1 MYSIGEVAKKT
12 NISPSTLRY
21 YEKEGLLPSVSRTDS
36 GIRKFDDD
44 DLDRLSVIE
53 CLKKTGMPIKKIKQ
67 FIDWCSEGDSTI
79 KLRYEMF
86 LERREETLRK
96 IEELK
101 HTLEMIDYKCWY
113 YETACKD
120 QTEDELKKGF
130 EDRMP
135 EEIRKCYQNAHE

>member
-53 CLKKTGMPIKKIKQ
+53 CLK
-67 FIDWCSEGDSTI
+67 
-79 KLRYEMF
+79 
-86 LERREETLRK
+86 
-96 IEELK
+96 
-101 HTLEMIDYKCWY
+101 
-113 YETACKD
+113 
-120 QTEDELKKGF
+120 
-130 EDRMP
+130 
-135 EEIRKCYQNAHE
+135 

>member
-53 CLKKTGMPIKKIKQ
+53 CLKKNRYAYQKNQ
-67 FIDWCSEGDSTI
+67 TI
-79 KLRYEMF
+79 YRLVF
-86 LERREETLRK
+86 
-96 IEELK
+96 
-101 HTLEMIDYKCWY
+101 
-113 YETACKD
+113 
-120 QTEDELKKGF
+120 
-130 EDRMP
+130 
-135 EEIRKCYQNAHE
+135 